1 MDAVF
6 PPRCPFCD
14 SFVHERARPCE
25 DCAHSVRRLDSE
37 AFVPHIPKS
46 VLSFCRSCFA
56 FEGRVKDALH
66 GFKYGDRQDLLSFF
80 AKEMAAE
87 ASAVGGFDLIVPV
100 PLAPRKLSD
109 RGFNQSALI
118 ARRMA
123 KWAGAPADLR
133 SLVRVREIPPQV
145 GLEREAR
152 IENVRGAFAVRK
164 GREGRLAG
172 REVLLIDD
180 VMTTGATLAECA
192 RALRGAGAASVW
204 ALTVARTL

>member
-6 PPRCPFCD
+6 PPRCPLCD
-14 SFVHERARPCE
+14 SFVHERACPCE

-37 AFVPHIPKS
+37 AFVPHTPKS

-66 GFKYGDRQDLLSFF
+66 GFKYGERQDLLSFF
-80 AKEMAAE
+80 AREMALE
-87 ASAVGGFDLIVPV
+87 AASVGGFDLIVPV

-123 KWAGAPADLR
+123 KGAWAPADLR
-133 SLVRVREIPPQV
+133 SLVRARDIPPQV

-152 IENVRGAFAVRK
+152 IENVRGAFAVRR
-164 GREGRLAG
+164 GREARLDG
-172 REVLLIDD
+172 REILLIDD

-192 RALRGAGAASVW
+192 RALRSAGASSVW